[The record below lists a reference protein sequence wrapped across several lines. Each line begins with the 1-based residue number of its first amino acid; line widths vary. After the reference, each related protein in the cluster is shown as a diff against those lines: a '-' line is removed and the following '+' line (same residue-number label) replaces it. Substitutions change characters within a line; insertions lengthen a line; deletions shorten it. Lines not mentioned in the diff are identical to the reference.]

1 MDTALIHAIIVY
13 GLLGVAGLFV
23 LITALGSFFSVTSQT
38 VAIVERFGKY
48 VRTAQPGLN
57 WKKPFIE
64 SVVKELNLKVMQD
77 VIGVDTI
84 TKDKVSVRV
93 NVAVQ
98 YNILQ
103 GRESDA
109 YYKLYNPS
117 KQIESYVF
125 DVVRSMVTNETL
137 DEVFNNKNSIA
148 AAVKQE
154 LATDMAAFGYE
165 INRALVTEIEPDA
178 KVKSAMNDI
187 NTAKREQ
194 EAATARG
201 EAAKTIQ
208 IKAAEAQAEAD
219 RLRGKGLADQR
230 MEIVSGLRK
239 SIEDLQ
245 HAIPGSSNEEVMTML
260 LMTQYLET
268 MEKIGAQSKSSVL
281 MIPHSPGGMTSFKD
295 EIMQGVLA
303 ASASVNGKPVSG
315 EIKAANQA

>member
-1 MDTALIHAIIVY
+1 MELNFHDILIYGGLGAVFITA
-13 GLLGVAGLFV
+13 

-57 WKKPFIE
+57 WKKPFVE
-64 SVVKELNLKVMQD
+64 AVVQKISLKVMQHN
-77 VIGVDTI
+77 VAVDTI

-98 YNILQ
+98 YNVLK
-103 GRESDA
+103 GREADA
-109 YYKLYNPS
+109 YYKLFNAGA
-117 KQIESYVF
+117 QIESYVF

-137 DEVFNNKNSIA
+137 DEVFNSKNSIA
-148 AAVKQE
+148 EAVKKE
-154 LATDMAAFGYE
+154 LANDMAAFGYE
-165 INRALVTEIEPDA
+165 INRALVTEIEPDG
-178 KVKSAMNDI
+178 KVKAAMNEI

-201 EAAKTIQ
+201 EANKTIQ

-239 SIEDLQ
+239 SIEDLH
-245 HAIPGSSNEEVMTML
+245 HAIPGASNEEVMTML
-260 LMTQYLET
+260 MMTQYMEAL
-268 MEKIGAQSKSSVL
+268 EKIGGQAKSSVI
-281 MIPHSPGGMTSFKD
+281 MMPHSPGGLTSIKN
-295 EIMQGVLA
+295 ELMQAVT
-303 ASASVNGKPVSG
+303 ASASAVVEK
-315 EIKAANQA
+315 

>member
-1 MDTALIHAIIVY
+1 MDLSSILMY
-13 GLLGVAGLFV
+13 GALGVAGLFA

-64 SVVKELNLKVMQD
+64 SVVQRLTLKVIQHN
-77 VIGVDTI
+77 VAVDTI
-84 TKDKVSVRV
+84 TKDKVSVRI

-98 YNILQ
+98 YNVLK
-103 GRESDA
+103 GREADA
-109 YYKLYNPS
+109 YYKLANAGA
-117 KQIESYVF
+117 QIESYVF

-137 DEVFNNKNSIA
+137 DEVFNSKNSIA

-154 LATDMAAFGYE
+154 LAGDMAAFGYE
-165 INRALVTEIEPDA
+165 INRALVTEIEPDS
-178 KVKSAMNDI
+178 KVKAAMNEI

-194 EAATARG
+194 EAASARG

-219 RLRGKGLADQR
+219 RLRGQGLANQR
-230 MEIVSGLRK
+230 MEIVTGLRK

-268 MEKIGAQSKSSVL
+268 MEKIGAQSKASVVL
-281 MIPHSPGGMTSFKD
+281 IPHSPGGMTSFRD
-295 EIMQGVLA
+295 EIMQGVIASSA
-303 ASASVNGKPVSG
+303 AVSPSIAKSVSV
-315 EIKAANQA
+315 A